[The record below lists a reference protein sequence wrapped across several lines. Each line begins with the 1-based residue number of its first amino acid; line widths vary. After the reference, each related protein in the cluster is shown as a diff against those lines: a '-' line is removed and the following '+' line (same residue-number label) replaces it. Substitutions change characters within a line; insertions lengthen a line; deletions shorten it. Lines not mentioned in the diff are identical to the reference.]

1 MTAKRTASYAVA
13 GLGKRVAERLGRL
26 SEEELGAL
34 YSKIRKPEAPKPEA
48 PEPEAGKR
56 GRNRQAQGK
65 KPLTREDF
73 IRNLKT
79 GARPGMLFN
88 ADNFGLGM
96 EDLLNAYEDA
106 MGPAAA
112 EEIVSLPDPVAPMDP
127 KFPNKNHR
135 PLHDKV
141 EVAKNRLTK
150 GLSAQEAKPIQELM
164 AEVDRCLEVADPEAQ
179 EFVHMTYTG
188 DVKDGD
194 RTVEYESVLNNR
206 SGNLTKEG
214 FDLLAGGRFQDK
226 VRSIVRRDNT
236 FSFEIGDTDR
246 LNGPLSEEDRR
257 VLAEEITDPDA
268 GLSQDT
274 MNAVDE
280 IEQQFDKLDYQS
292 GAANPMRYSEVQLR
306 PSETGDEAI

>member
-1 MTAKRTASYAVA
+1 
-13 GLGKRVAERLGRL
+13 
-26 SEEELGAL
+26 
-34 YSKIRKPEAPKPEA
+34 
-48 PEPEAGKR
+48 
-56 GRNRQAQGK
+56 
-65 KPLTREDF
+65 
-73 IRNLKT
+73 
-79 GARPGMLFN
+79 MLFN

-96 EDLLNAYEDA
+96 EDLLKAYEDA

-194 RTVEYESVLNNR
+194 RAVEYESVLNNR

-226 VRSIVRRDNT
+226 VRSVVRRDNP

-257 VLAEEITDPDA
+257 VRAGVRQGPDFAGSRFHDPPLRQRWGNVGRPFRPVANPRVFSDHQGPDA
-268 GLSQDT
+268 GCGL
-274 MNAVDE
+274 
-280 IEQQFDKLDYQS
+280 Y
-292 GAANPMRYSEVQLR
+292 PLR
-306 PSETGDEAI
+306 PDDPGRGGHRRLPRPRAAAPRRSGRRGTVPGRGDSRRTLPELHAGADSRRDPPL